1 MRRPGAG
8 IPVRLPPYAAGMRIG
23 LYGGSFDPPH
33 PGHRHVAT
41 TALRRLGL
49 DRVWWLVT
57 PGNPLKDRGRV
68 SPLAE
73 RLAATLT
80 VASHPR
86 MAATAV
92 EAVLGMRFTVETLR
106 YLVRRCPGVRFVLI
120 VGGDSFANLPRWRAW
135 REILRL
141 IPVVAVDR
149 PGWTLEAG
157 LGRVARTFP
166 AGRVPEAAA
175 ASLPLSRPPAWTILY
190 GRRSSLSSTL
200 LRAGRSSP
208 ARGR

>member
-1 MRRPGAG
+1 MRRPGG
-8 IPVRLPPYAAGMRIG
+8 GRPVRLPPHAAGMRIG

-33 PGHRHVAT
+33 PGHRHVAA
-41 TALRRLGL
+41 TALRRLRL

-57 PGNPLKDRGRV
+57 PGNPLKDRGRLP
-68 SPLAE
+68 PLGE
-73 RLAATLT
+73 RLAATRR

-86 MAATAV
+86 MAATAF
-92 EAVLGMRFTVETLR
+92 EAAIGVRFTVETLR
-106 YLVRRCPGVRFVLI
+106 FLVRRCPGVRFVLI
-120 VGGDSFANLPRWRAW
+120 VGGDSFANLQRWRAW

-141 IPVVAVDR
+141 VPVVAVDR
-149 PGWTLEAG
+149 PGWTVGAG

-175 ASLPLSRPPAWTILY
+175 PALLLSRPPAWTVLH

-200 LRAGRSSP
+200 LRAGRPGP